1 MVKVITY
8 GTYDLLHY
16 GHIALLKRA
25 KALGD
30 YLIVGVTSDAFDRS
44 RGKLNVRQSVVER
57 VEAVRA
63 TGIADEIIIEEYEGQ
78 KIDDIQKYSVDIF
91 TVGSDWEGKFDYLKQ
106 YCKVVY
112 LPRTE
117 GISSTQLRTDENPI
131 VHIGVIGVS
140 DPSGR
145 FLDECLYV
153 SGVRAFGAYDGGRTD
168 KLNSFCRQHHLQP
181 YENLD
186 QLLRDSD
193 AIFINEPIDC
203 HYDLICKCL
212 KAGCNVLCN
221 TPMFLSVQEGQK
233 AFSLAEEKH
242 LVLFEGIKTLYFP
255 AFEHLLLLV
264 RSGLIGMVKNVDVS
278 CSQIPDSMDM
288 IVRNPF
294 EGSIYDWGTIALLPI
309 IKILGKDYR
318 SCKLY
323 NFERESF
330 NYLACGIVRYSSALG
345 TFKAGKGIK
354 TEGSLIITG
363 EKGYIYVPAPWWKTD
378 YFEVRYED
386 LRATKKYF
394 YKYEGEG
401 FRYEILEFVE
411 MIHSGTVDNYKM
423 PKEEILRI
431 AQVLE
436 QFSEPSTKRL

>member
-44 RGKLNVRQSVVER
+44 RGKLNVSQSVVER
-57 VEAVRA
+57 VEAVKA
-63 TGIADEIIIEEYEGQ
+63 TGIADKIIIEEYEGQ
-78 KIDDIQKYSVDIF
+78 KIDDIQKYGADIF
-91 TVGSDWEGKFDYLKQ
+91 TVGSDWKGQFDYLNQ

-117 GISSTQLRTDENPI
+117 GISSTKLRTDENPI
-131 VHIGVIGVS
+131 IHIGVIGTS

-145 FLDECLYV
+145 FLEESLYV
-153 SGVRAFGAYDGGRTD
+153 SGIQAFGAFDCKQDR
-168 KLNSFCRQHHLQP
+168 LNQFCQQYQLRP
-181 YENLD
+181 YNNLD
-186 QLLRDSD
+186 QLLHDSN
-193 AIFINEPIDC
+193 AVFINTPINQ
-203 HYDLICKCL
+203 HYDLICRSLRADCH
-212 KAGCNVLCN
+212 VLCN
-221 TPMFLSVQEGQK
+221 TPMFLSGQECQR
-233 AFSLAEEKH
+233 AFALAEEKNK
-242 LVLFEGIKTLYFP
+242 VLFEGIKTLYFP

-264 RSGLIGMVKNVDVS
+264 RSGLIGPVKSVDVS
-278 CSQIPDSMDM
+278 CSQIPDSMDT
-288 IVRNPF
+288 IIHNPF
-294 EGSIYDWGTIALLPI
+294 EGSIYDWGTTALLPI
-309 IKILGKDYR
+309 IKILGDDFQ

-323 NFERESF
+323 DFEKNQF
-330 NYLACGIVRYSSALG
+330 NYLACGIVRYRSALG
-345 TFKAGKGIK
+345 AFKAGKGIK

-363 EKGYIYVPAPWWKTD
+363 EKGYIYVPAPWWRTE

-401 FRYEILEFVE
+401 FRYEILEFIK
-411 MIHSGTVDNYKM
+411 MIHSGMLDNYKIT
-423 PKEEILRI
+423 KKEILKI
-431 AQVLE
+431 SQILE
-436 QFSEPSTKRL
+436 QFSQPSTEHL